1 VFTLYI
7 LCDGHNKHKDSKEY
21 ETYEDEE
28 HFYVRIEETYK

>member
-1 VFTLYI
+1 

-28 HFYVRIEETYK
+28 HKKGVLVELLYLF